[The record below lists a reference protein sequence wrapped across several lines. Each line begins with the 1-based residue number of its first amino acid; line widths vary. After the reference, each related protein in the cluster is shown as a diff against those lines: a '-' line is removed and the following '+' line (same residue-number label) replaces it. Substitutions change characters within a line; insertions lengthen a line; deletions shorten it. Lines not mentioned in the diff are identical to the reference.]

1 MQEGVILAFRNTKDK
16 SPGGKV
22 MPEIPAVTPIQVR
35 ELLGDCH
42 STIPA
47 RIISRKNNK

>member
-1 MQEGVILAFRNTKDK
+1 MQGGAILAFRNIKDK

-22 MPEIPAVTPIQVR
+22 MPEIPAVTLIQVR

-42 STIPA
+42 STILT
-47 RIISRKNNK
+47 RII